1 MKQFTPAE
9 GGAFD
14 PDGFLFDL
22 CMFAHQTLYHPQLSA
37 SQVSNS
43 VHL

>member
-1 MKQFTPAE
+1 MKQFAPAE

-14 PDGFLFDL
+14 PGGFLFDL
-22 CMFAHQTLYHPQLSA
+22 CMFAHQTLYHLQLPA
-37 SQVSNS
+37 SQVCNS